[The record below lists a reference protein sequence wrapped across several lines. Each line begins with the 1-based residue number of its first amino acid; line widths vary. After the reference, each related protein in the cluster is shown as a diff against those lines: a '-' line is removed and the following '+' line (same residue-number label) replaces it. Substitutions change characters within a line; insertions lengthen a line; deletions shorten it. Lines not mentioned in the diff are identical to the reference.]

1 MHNKSSN
8 KKVLIKRVITYI
20 GMTLAII
27 IIATYVVLFT
37 LGYRFNVDDRQIEQ
51 YAMLQFNSVPSGA
64 TVSIDGNS
72 ANIKTP
78 DEATVPAGEH
88 TVTMELKGYQTWM
101 KTVKVDSGV
110 LSWVNYALLIPEEL
124 TVESVANYTDFYK
137 SVASPNGHYV
147 LIQTKQNT
155 PQFDLIDIN
164 SSTIKKTSLTI
175 PTTAYS
181 ESESTTVTH
190 GFYIDKWDDGGRYV
204 LIKHTYGDKY
214 EWLVL
219 DTQDLQLTKNITK
232 LFDFAITNIQ
242 FAGTSGNVF
251 YALGS
256 GDIRKIDVIAGTISR
271 PLISNVTSF
280 SIFGPNVIC
289 FVATESSAKFYTV
302 GLYRDGDDTSYTV
315 KTIDQTDGV
324 QIDAAVS
331 NYFNEYYV
339 AIANGANVEV
349 LSGSF
354 PSSTNETG
362 LKNYVSFS
370 TSQTVKN
377 LSFSPSGQYVFA
389 RSGASFTSYDLEYK
403 SLASS
408 VIDGKSDDF
417 SVNWLNDNYIWS
429 DRDGNLTIR
438 EFDGANIH
446 IINKVSPSQ
455 GVVITTN
462 GRYIYSVNSLAS
474 GGYQLQRVRI
484 ILP

>member
-20 GMTLAII
+20 GMTLAVII
-27 IIATYVVLFT
+27 IVTYVVLFT
-37 LGYRFNVDDRQIEQ
+37 LGYRFNIDDRQIEQ
-51 YAMLQFNSVPSGA
+51 YAMLQLNSVPSGA

-78 DEATVPAGEH
+78 GEATVPAGEH
-88 TVTMELKGYQTWM
+88 TITMTLKGYQTWT

-124 TVESVANYTDFYK
+124 TVESVANYTDVYK
-137 SVASPNGHYV
+137 TVASPNGNYILV
-147 LIQTKQNT
+147 QTKQNT

-164 SSTIKKTSLTI
+164 SATIKKTTLNI
-175 PTTAYS
+175 PTAAYS

-190 GFYIDKWDDGGRYV
+190 GFFIEKWDDGDRYV
-204 LIKHTYGDKY
+204 LIKHTYDDKS

-219 DTQDLQLTKNITK
+219 DVQDPQLTKNITR

-251 YALGS
+251 YALGN
-256 GDIRKIDVIAGTISR
+256 GDVRKIDVSAGTISR
-271 PLISNVTSF
+271 PLISNVSSF
-280 SIFGPNVIC
+280 SIFESKVIC
-289 FVATESSAKFYTV
+289 FVATESNAKVYTV
-302 GLYRDGDDTSYTV
+302 GLYRDGDDTSYVV
-315 KTIDQTDGV
+315 KTIEKTDEA
-324 QIDAAVS
+324 QINAAVS

-339 AIANGANVEV
+339 AIASGTNVEV

-403 SLASS
+403 LLFSS
-408 VIDGKSDDF
+408 IIDGNSNDF
-417 SVNWLNDNYIWS
+417 AVNWLNDNYIWS
-429 DRDGNLTIR
+429 DRDGDLTIR

-446 IINKVSPSQ
+446 IINKVSASQ
-455 GVVITTN
+455 GVVITSN
-462 GRYIYSVNSLAS
+462 GRYIYSVNLLAS

-484 ILP
+484 ILQ

>member
-1 MHNKSSN
+1 MHNKTSN
-8 KKVLIKRVITYI
+8 KKVLIKRVIAYV
-20 GMTLAII
+20 GMTLAVI

-37 LGYRFNVDDRQIEQ
+37 LGYRLNIDDRQIEQ

-64 TVSIDGNS
+64 TVLIDGNS
-72 ANIKTP
+72 VNIKTP
-78 DEATVPAGEH
+78 DDATVPAGEH
-88 TVTMELKGYQTWM
+88 TITMTLKGYQTWT

-124 TVESVANYTDFYK
+124 TVESVANYTDIYK
-137 SVASPNGHYV
+137 SVASPNGHYI
-147 LIQTKQNT
+147 LIQAKQNT
-155 PQFDLIDIN
+155 PQFDLVDV
-164 SSTIKKTSLTI
+164 SSNAIKRTALTI
-175 PTTAYS
+175 PASVYS
-181 ESESTTVTH
+181 EAESTTVAH
-190 GFYIDKWDDGGRYV
+190 GFYIDKWDDGGRYA

-219 DTQDLQLTKNITK
+219 DTQDIQLTKNITK
-232 LFDFAITNIQ
+232 LFDFSINNIQ

-251 YALGS
+251 YALGNN
-256 GDIRKIDVIAGTISR
+256 DIRKIDVSAGTISR
-271 PLISNVTSF
+271 PLISGVTSF
-280 SIFGPNVIC
+280 SIFDSNVIC
-289 FVATESSAKFYTV
+289 YVATDANAKTYVV
-302 GLYRDGDDTSYTV
+302 GLYRDGDDTPYIV
-315 KTIDQTDGV
+315 KTIDKTDGA
-324 QIDAAVS
+324 QISAAVS

-339 AIANGANVEV
+339 AIANGSGVEV

-370 TSQTVKN
+370 ANQTVKN

-389 RSGASFTSYDLEYK
+389 RSGADFSSYDLEYK
-403 SLASS
+403 SLTSS
-408 VIDGKSDDF
+408 VISGNSDDF

-429 DRDGNLTIR
+429 DRDGVLAIR

-446 IINKVSPSQ
+446 IMNKVAASQ
-455 GVVITTN
+455 SVAITAN
-462 GRYIYSVNSLAS
+462 GRYIYSVNSLAT